1 MYIEDYSVHVRPF
14 KQYNAQVLIIFQETR
29 PNSTEGEDM
38 TSHLSMHTCT
48 LTYKLQ
54 HTHTHTHMYACIYT
68 HTFQYNRENARVFT
82 CPTPLAGKVYEP

>member
-1 MYIEDYSVHVRPF
+1 MYIGEYSVHVHPF

-38 TSHLSMHTCT
+38 TSHLSMHTCA

-54 HTHTHTHMYACIYT
+54 HTHTHMYACIYT

-82 CPTPLAGKVYEP
+82 YPTPLAGKAYEP